1 MIFVNSFF
9 PFFSGLQYEDVLAEN
24 KVVDE
29 ALRRMPYQELEA
41 RDQRLKRAFDL
52 SHKKD
57 YLPEAEQPDP
67 LHQTFRLR
75 QLRNEVQNEF
85 DERAIFRK

>member
-1 MIFVNSFF
+1 VI
-9 PFFSGLQYEDVLAEN
+9 AEN

-29 ALRRMPYQELEA
+29 ALRRFPYNELVA

-52 SHKKD
+52 SVKKD
-57 YLPEAEQPDP
+57 YLPESEQPNP
-67 LHQTFRLR
+67 LQQTFRLR
-75 QLRNEVQNEF
+75 TLRNEVQNEF